1 MSSSTTKGGFEVS
14 KRVVVARKSLET
26 VMERVDNH
34 HKKINSLEENVN
46 VARNNYF
53 LLKDTM
59 NNHVKLLNSLTE
71 NVNYAQK
78 ELEGAKMSLMVAD
91 EWYKAEAD
99 KRYDVIDN
107 CEDILLDEAEKL
119 AKRVVAARKSLKMLM
134 YTRDN
139 HQKKIISLKANIKAA
154 RNTYYL
160 AKESRNNQE
169 KMLNSLTEN
178 VNDARKELEWTEMSL
193 MEAET
198 SYENFDIIDDNM
210 DDTSSEKH
218 ATTLVGYC
226 VGPWIQLGYCRM

>member
-1 MSSSTTKGGFEVS
+1 MVS
-14 KRVVVARKSLET
+14 FVLFGLSVVATIASFAVLLLPSKS
-26 VMERVDNH
+26 
-34 HKKINSLEENVN
+34 SLSTNG
-46 VARNNYF
+46 R
-53 LLKDTM
+53 D
-59 NNHVKLLNSLTE
+59 KL
-71 NVNYAQK
+71 
-78 ELEGAKMSLMVAD
+78 D
-91 EWYKAEAD
+91 
-99 KRYDVIDN
+99 
-107 CEDILLDEAEKL
+107 LDG
-119 AKRVVAARKSLKMLM
+119 
-134 YTRDN
+134 N
-139 HQKKIISLKANIKAA
+139 NIKAA

-178 VNDARKELEWTEMSL
+178 VNDARKELEWAEMAL